1 MWGVMET
8 FWLAVTNLGRDE
20 VFIVGLALYTWLVRP
35 VGGRNLGVAFALSY
49 LLNAALKYGLNL
61 PRPFTNDPAAASEAA
76 RATAGGPGLPSGHS
90 QMAATLW
97 WGVAAQLRRPWVT
110 WAALALVAL
119 IAGSRLVLNVHYPSD
134 VIVGLTLG
142 ALFALLAARVQFPQ
156 GGALRWGPPLGA
168 LVVAALLPAGAPRE
182 FAAGLGMAAGFWF
195 VQPRF
200 TPPATALGRV
210 IVAVA
215 GLAVVFAVYFALGA
229 LPDGIKEVGLVRAL
243 RYALL
248 VLVAA
253 EGVPLLL
260 RRWLPVGEVR
270 GRAASERV
278 TA

>member
-1 MWGVMET
+1 MEP

-20 VFIVGLALYTWLVRP
+20 IFIVALALYTWLVSPR
-35 VGGRNLGVAFALSY
+35 GGRNLGTAFALSY
-49 LLNAALKYGLNL
+49 LVNAALKYGLNL

-97 WGVAAQLRRPWVT
+97 GGVALQLRRPWVT
-110 WAALALVAL
+110 WAAAALVAL

-142 ALFALLAARVQFPQ
+142 VLFALVAARVTFPQ

-168 LVVAALLPAGAPRE
+168 LIVAALLPAGAPRE

-200 TPPATALGRV
+200 TPPTTVSGRL

-215 GLAVVFAVYFALGA
+215 GLAVVFAVYFGLGA
-229 LPDGIKEVGLVRAL
+229 LPAGIKEVGLVRAL

-260 RRWLPVGEVR
+260 RRWLPVEPGQATVT
-270 GRAASERV
+270 GERV
-278 TA
+278 VH

>member
-1 MWGVMET
+1 MEP

-20 VFIVGLALYTWLVRP
+20 IFIVALALYTWLVSPR
-35 VGGRNLGVAFALSY
+35 GGRNLGTAFALSY
-49 LLNAALKYGLNL
+49 LVNAALKYGLNL

-97 WGVAAQLRRPWVT
+97 GGVAAQLRRPWVT
-110 WAALALVAL
+110 WAAAALVAL

-142 ALFALLAARVQFPQ
+142 VLFALVAARVTFPQ
-156 GGALRWGPPLGA
+156 GGALRWAPPLGA

-200 TPPATALGRV
+200 TPPTTVSGRL

-215 GLAVVFAVYFALGA
+215 GLAVVFAVYFGLGA
-229 LPDGIKEVGLVRAL
+229 LPAGIKEVGLVRAL

-248 VLVAA
+248 VLAAA

-260 RRWLPVGEVR
+260 RRWLPVGPAQTTVK
-270 GRAASERV
+270 GERV
-278 TA
+278 VH